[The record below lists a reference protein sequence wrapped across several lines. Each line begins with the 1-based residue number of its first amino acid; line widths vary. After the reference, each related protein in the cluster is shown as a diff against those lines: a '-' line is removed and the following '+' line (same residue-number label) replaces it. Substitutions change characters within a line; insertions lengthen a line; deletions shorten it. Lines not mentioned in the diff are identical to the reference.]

1 MYPNS
6 SEEADWVSRAKDR
19 HLRREQPQLMPGA
32 GPSGDR
38 FAVQEETVRRLRET
52 LDIRAKIVA
61 PADEHE

>member
-1 MYPNS
+1 MYRDS
-6 SEEADWVSRAKDR
+6 SEEADWVSRAKEH
-19 HLRREQPQLMPGA
+19 HLRPQQPQLTPGA

-52 LDIRAKIVA
+52 LDIRARIVA